1 MRIICY
7 RTELSNDRLNVLVKE
22 SACNYSEAKEL
33 KSPERIVQ
41 MLNDVFNLSN
51 LAEEYVYLIAFD
63 TKMKPIGIFEV
74 SHGGVNTSICNP
86 REIFVKALLCGATG
100 IVLVHNHPSGDTTP
114 SKQDIQVIQ
123 RIKEVGEL
131 LGIPLTDSLIVG
143 DGSYCSFREQQI
155 L

>member
-1 MRIICY
+1 M
-7 RTELSNDRLNVLVKE
+7 
-22 SACNYSEAKEL
+22 
-33 KSPERIVQ
+33 
-41 MLNDVFNLSN
+41 
-51 LAEEYVYLIAFD
+51 
-63 TKMKPIGIFEV
+63 
-74 SHGGVNTSICNP
+74 
-86 REIFVKALLCGATG
+86 KALLCGATG

-131 LGIPLTDSLIVG
+131 LGIPLTDSLNVG